1 METRLGNPTGVALLQ
16 VIEVTVHSRAGDRP
30 PDCCGQRRGR
40 GRPGGANS
48 STILP
53 HRDLVRILRRATVE
67 GGTSTLQPWNVP
79 QGQEVLW
86 LFPNVL
92 GGKKKKGGANRE
104 EKTQKYYPL
113 QPSRSLGALRAWHSW
128 GRVRGQNRWTLPL
141 LCGPPAGFAGS
152 LSWPYFSVGSQHA

>member
-1 METRLGNPTGVALLQ
+1 MEARLGNPTGVALLQ

-48 STILP
+48 STILL
-53 HRDLVRILRRATVE
+53 HGDLVRILRRATVE

-92 GGKKKKGGANRE
+92 GGKKKGGGQIGRKKLKSTIPYNR
-104 EKTQKYYPL
+104 PG
-113 QPSRSLGALRAWHSW
+113 PW
-128 GRVRGQNRWTLPL
+128 GL
-141 LCGPPAGFAGS
+141 
-152 LSWPYFSVGSQHA
+152 